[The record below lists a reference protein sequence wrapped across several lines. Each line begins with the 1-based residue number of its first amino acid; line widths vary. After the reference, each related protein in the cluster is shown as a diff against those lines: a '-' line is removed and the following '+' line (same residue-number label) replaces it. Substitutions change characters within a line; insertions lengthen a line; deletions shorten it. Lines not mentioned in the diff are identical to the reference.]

1 MKKPWV
7 RWVLIGLG
15 ILGVVLFFQGC
26 YMFFEPIKI
35 DHSVGCIKGGRCDSS
50 GPEPLGLIVSALGI
64 LLLLVWGILRAALRK
79 R

>member
-1 MKKPWV
+1 MVGSYPLLV
-7 RWVLIGLG
+7 SLTSE
-15 ILGVVLFFQGC
+15 LFFQGC